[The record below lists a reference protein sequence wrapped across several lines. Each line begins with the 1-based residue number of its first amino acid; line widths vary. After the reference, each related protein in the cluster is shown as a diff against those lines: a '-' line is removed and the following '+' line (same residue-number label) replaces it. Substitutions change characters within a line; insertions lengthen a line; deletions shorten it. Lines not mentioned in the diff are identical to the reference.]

1 MKKACQ
7 KIIIKMNFG
16 EILCKLSTLPMKA
29 IHSPDPHHTAG
40 QYCGQTVVS
49 LNTKLDRDWSKWES
63 AIFGL
68 YTGFCIQIIT
78 LYLS

>member
-1 MKKACQ
+1 M
-7 KIIIKMNFG
+7 
-16 EILCKLSTLPMKA
+16 EA
-29 IHSPDPHHTAG
+29 IHSPDLHQTAG

-49 LNTKLDRDWSKWES
+49 LNTKLYRDWSKWAL

-68 YTGFCIQIIT
+68 YMGFCIQIIT